1 MVITQTKPLRQK
13 DSSMKKHIIIPTII
27 MILFLLTACSYNN
40 GRYGVFLSVEGELD
54 RFSGYETVVIDAQ
67 YFDRETIEDFKAKGH
82 RVFTYLN
89 VGSVENFRDYY
100 SEYEDLTLDVYEHW
114 EDERWV
120 DVSES
125 RWQDFI
131 LEELAPALLTKGIDG
146 FFVDNCD
153 VYYLYPTEEILEG
166 LGTIMKGLRA
176 SGKEVIANGGNDFV
190 EAYTEKYGDPG
201 DVITGI
207 NQESVFSAIDWE
219 GGKFKTATAEDRSYF
234 TEYLEKYADRG
245 VDIYLLEYTTD
256 PLLVMRIKSYC
267 KKHGFYY
274 YISWSLELS

>member
-1 MVITQTKPLRQK
+1 
-13 DSSMKKHIIIPTII
+13 MKKHIIIPTII
-27 MILFLLTACSYNN
+27 MILFLLTSCGYND

-54 RFSGYETVVIDAQ
+54 RFSGYETIVIDAQ
-67 YFDRETIEDFKAKGH
+67 YFDRETIEAFKAKGH
-82 RVFTYLN
+82 RVFSYIN

-153 VYYLYPTEEILEG
+153 VYYLYPTDEILEG
-166 LGTIMKGLRA
+166 LSTIMKGLRA
-176 SGKEVIANGGNDFV
+176 TGKEVIANGGNDFV

-274 YISWSLELS
+274 YISGSLELS